1 MPRIVVI
8 AGEASGDQ
16 LGAGLIA
23 AAKAINP
30 DIEFEGIGGPE
41 MEAVGFTSWFSY
53 ERLAVFGLFEVLKH
67 LPDLLDAG
75 KEAKRRILED
85 PPDLFIGIDAPD
97 FNLRVEKTIR
107 AAGVPVIHYVCPS
120 VWAWRRHRIPRIAKQ
135 LDRLLCVF
143 PFEPELYANTGLHC
157 DFIGHP
163 LAADIQFN
171 PDPADA
177 RRALDLPMSG
187 PILGILPGSRNAEVK
202 RLLPLFLQVF
212 DRLLDEDPD
221 LIGVIPAASDA
232 LTAEIQSK
240 VAGRPCR
247 VVSGQSRQV
256 MAASTAVLLASGTAA
271 LESVLTGR
279 PTVAAYRMNPW
290 TYRLVKGKLETEFVT
305 LPNYLA
311 HQALIPELIQDHA
324 TTQAIVSAIQ
334 PQLKEGVSDLFLAQ
348 ARSIHETLTGDVT
361 ARASRAILDELL

>member
-1 MPRIVVI
+1 MQICVA
-8 AGEASGDQ
+8 AGEVSGDQ
-16 LGAGLIA
+16 ILAPILSRVSESASVTFSGIAGPQMIA
-23 AAKAINP
+23 AGTYP
-30 DIEFEGIGGPE
+30 LFPMDRLSVMGI
-41 MEAVGFTSWFSY
+41 M
-53 ERLAVFGLFEVLKH
+53 EVLPRIPELLSIRRQMKH
-67 LPDLLDAG
+67 YLKASRPSAL
-75 KEAKRRILED
+75 ITC
-85 PPDLFIGIDAPD
+85 DAPD
-97 FNLRVEKTIR
+97 FNLPLCAYAKSLGIP
-107 AAGVPVIHYVCPS
+107 AIHVVSPS
-120 VWAWRRHRIPRIAKQ
+120 VWAWRRHRIPTIAKQ

-143 PFEPELYANTGLHC
+143 PFEPELYASTGLRC

-163 LAADIQFN
+163 LAADIAFN
-171 PDPADA
+171 PDPEDA

-187 PILGILPGSRNAEVK
+187 PILGILPGSRSAEVK
-202 RLLPLFLQVF
+202 RLLPLFFQVF

-221 LIGVIPAASDA
+221 LVSVIPAASDA
-232 LTAEIQSK
+232 LYAEIQSK

-256 MAASTAVLLASGTAA
+256 MAASTAILLASGTAA

-311 HQALIPELIQDHA
+311 NQALIPELIQDQA
-324 TTQAIVSAIQ
+324 TTQAIVNAIQ

-348 ARSIHETLTGDVT
+348 AQSIHETLTGDVT
-361 ARASRAILDELL
+361 DRASDAILNELL

>member
-1 MPRIVVI
+1 LGIPAIHVV
-8 AGEASGDQ
+8 S
-16 LGAGLIA
+16 
-23 AAKAINP
+23 
-30 DIEFEGIGGPE
+30 
-41 MEAVGFTSWFSY
+41 
-53 ERLAVFGLFEVLKH
+53 
-67 LPDLLDAG
+67 
-75 KEAKRRILED
+75 
-85 PPDLFIGIDAPD
+85 
-97 FNLRVEKTIR
+97 
-107 AAGVPVIHYVCPS
+107 PS
-120 VWAWRRHRIPRIAKQ
+120 VWAWRRDRIATIAKQ

-143 PFEPELYANTGLHC
+143 PFEPELYASTGLRC

-163 LAADIQFN
+163 LAADIAFN
-171 PDPADA
+171 PDPEEA
-177 RRALDLPMSG
+177 RRALDLPMNG
-187 PILGILPGSRNAEVK
+187 PILGILPGSRSAEVK

-221 LIGVIPAASDA
+221 LVGVIPAASDA
-232 LTAEIQSK
+232 LYAEIQSK

-311 HQALIPELIQDHA
+311 NQALIPELIQDQA
-324 TTQAIVSAIQ
+324 TTQAIVNAIQ

-348 ARSIHETLTGDVT
+348 AQSIHETLTGDVT
-361 ARASRAILDELL
+361 DRASDAILDELL